1 MLALMLTI
9 PTVASA
15 STAKILENHNYDY
28 KDGFFDNYIL
38 NVDFSFSRDS
48 FLESVSNIYD
58 NDLSTYLTVSS
69 NTPLSINFNQPF
81 DIDVMYYKSIASTGT
96 QSNRTVTF
104 NFING
109 SSKQIVLTGSLDDYF
124 SIDLKGVTSVEI
136 LRAPETAGYV
146 RIHQLD
152 FFGTYGNLDI
162 TDLTAM
168 QSHDTALLTWTRPL
182 SISSSDKILIY
193 KDGEKFKELG
203 HNISS
208 NMIDGLDPETEY
220 VFRVAIEHQD
230 GTVTEGD
237 TITFTTDEAPDPSTI
252 PPAEISNLD
261 APIITT
267 DSVKFEWINPLD
279 TNFAGVVIYRN
290 GEKIEDGL
298 LTDNYMD
305 TGLLPNTQYT
315 YKIHT
320 ISEEG
325 YMSAGVVQT
334 VTTLTIQDNTPP
346 DAPTGLSVA
355 KGNKSG
361 TVSWQ
366 HNTEPDMDGYN
377 VYLNGVKVNTSLIKG
392 SHFVFTNLDNG
403 TDYNIE
409 VTAVDLS
416 GNESDH
422 SVAVVLTPDEQSV
435 PIIEAKYDL
444 KSVADG
450 VGNWFGSLWLILAFA
465 VAIPLTFL
473 ISRRIKGLV
482 LG

>member
-1 MLALMLTI
+1 MKSPDFVGI
-9 PTVASA
+9 N
-15 STAKILENHNYDY
+15 KIRYIDFNKPIDIE
-28 KDGFFDNYIL
+28 GFFIDITSNKGGSYGQSISL
-38 NVDFSFSRDS
+38 SFSNGLSTTLIIDQNINSAKYFKVDF
-48 FLESVSNIYD
+48 
-58 NDLSTYLTVSS
+58 
-69 NTPLSINFNQPF
+69 
-81 DIDVMYYKSIASTGT
+81 
-96 QSNRTVTF
+96 
-104 NFING
+104 
-109 SSKQIVLTGSLDDYF
+109 
-124 SIDLKGVTSVEI
+124 KGVTRITFDRNVTHTTPYLQEFEIFTSSVSSDVYD
-136 LRAPETAGYV
+136 LSY
-146 RIHQLD
+146 D
-152 FFGTYGNLDI
+152 FNYNSVLLNWKNPMSI
-162 TDLTAM
+162 TST
-168 QSHDTALLTWTRPL
+168 
-182 SISSSDKILIY
+182 DKILIY
-193 KDGEKFKELG
+193 QDGEKIRELG
-203 HNISS
+203 HNVSS
-208 NMIDGLDPETEY
+208 NVIDGLQPETEY
-220 VFRVAIEHQD
+220 TFRVAIEHQD
-230 GTVTEGD
+230 GTITDGD
-237 TITFTTDEAPDPSTI
+237 TISVTTDEAPDVSTI
-252 PPAEISNLD
+252 PPGEISGLTIP
-261 APIITT
+261 AITHEA
-267 DSVKFEWINPLD
+267 VQMNWINPLD

-290 GEKIEDGL
+290 GDKIEDGL
-298 LTDNYMD
+298 LTDTYTD
-305 TGLLPNTQYT
+305 TGLQPNTQYT

-320 ISEEG
+320 ISQDG

-403 TDYNIE
+403 TDYHIE

-435 PIIEAKYDL
+435 PLIEAKYDL